1 MLRAGS
7 SPVTSTTEEGLDFKL
22 RLSELS
28 QSVTCKHGLRMKR
41 FRESQ
46 FAGVMELADVTV
58 SKSVDGDIVR
68 VRVPLPA
75 PIIICT
81 CGEIGRHARF
91 RFLCPMVCRF
101 KSCQVHHNRT
111 PILIRWLSLWVSSFF
126 VANY

>member
-1 MLRAGS
+1 MPVQVR
-7 SPVTSTTEEGLDFKL
+7 SPAPPKRGWTSNL

-28 QSVTCKHGLRMKR
+28 QSATCTHGLRMKR

-46 FAGVMELADVTV
+46 FAGVMELADVTD

-101 KSCQVHHNRT
+101 KSCQVHQKKNKN
-111 PILIRWLSLWVSSFF
+111 PSLSCTLRLGLVLL
-126 VANY
+126 NNL